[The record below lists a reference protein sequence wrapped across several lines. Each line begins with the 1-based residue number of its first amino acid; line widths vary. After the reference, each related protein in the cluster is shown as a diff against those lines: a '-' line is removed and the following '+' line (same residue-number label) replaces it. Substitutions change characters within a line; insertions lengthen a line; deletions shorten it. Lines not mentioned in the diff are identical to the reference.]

1 MTITARERAYA
12 LYQDGFD
19 TGTKISKQLEAEGF
33 DGVSRGNVENWRRR
47 DKWDAEGGVEAIKA
61 VTKQIRK
68 GKDIAKR
75 AGQTPADNDVMRGS
89 INDALNELS
98 AVASEG
104 AQALRAVIPGVVA
117 NIKTVT
123 EFSSFARAM
132 AEITSLTVSA
142 WVDLFKV
149 MPDVG
154 PGGGPGGGGGIIV
167 DGEYAGMS
175 GANAAVLKFK
185 KKWG

>member
-1 MTITARERAYA
+1 MAITARERAFELFKA
-12 LYQDGFD
+12 GFN
-19 TGTKISKQLEAEGF
+19 TSTKIRKQLLTEGE
-33 DGVSRGNVENWRRR
+33 DIPRPTIENWRRR
-47 DKWDAEGGVEAIKA
+47 DKWDAIGGVEAIKA
-61 VTKQIRK
+61 VAKQIRRA
-68 GKDIAKR
+68 KDIGKR
-75 AGQTPADNDVMRGS
+75 SGQTPADNDVMRGS

-104 AQALRAVIPGVVA
+104 AQALRAIIPGVVA

-149 MPDVG
+149 LPDVG
-154 PGGGPGGGGGIIV
+154 PGGGGLGGGSNMISEPSEIENV
-167 DGEYAGMS
+167 YS
-175 GANAAVLKFK
+175 NAIREFREKY
-185 KKWG
+185 G